1 MASNTKE
8 IWKQITEL
16 KGKTTK
22 NYGISNLGN
31 LCSFEKSLNDK
42 TIIQLGDNNGFPVTT
57 VRVNKKSIAL
67 FPHRQVANYFIKKPS
82 PKYKYVLHL
91 DHNKANNEVSN
102 LKWATQE
109 QQSEH
114 NKHNPTVK
122 NAISKRLRT
131 GAMAKKLNDAKVIKL
146 KTELWNPK
154 RKITLKQLAEKY
166 NIAEM
171 NLYRIKSGL
180 FWYHIHVEGEPIT
193 DKYKNF
199 LKNVE
204 LGNKQAIKNKVIS
217 DKKIK
222 LKEAL
227 RKQKDLIKL
236 RAEKEKA
243 QLKKEKTQAIA
254 NKKAEQ
260 KKEKERKKIEKAI
273 KAKVKQANIKEA
285 LIKKQKVAKEKQ
297 LSQKL
302 KKGKKT
308 IDKKKEKK
316 PTKKVIKV
324 SKKNNKVA
332 ITNKKKKK

>member
-31 LCSFEKSLNDK
+31 LCSFEKSINDK
-42 TIIQLGDNNGFPVTT
+42 TIIKLGDNNGFPVTT

-67 FPHRQVANYFIKKPS
+67 FPHRQVANNFMKKPS
-82 PKYKYVLHL
+82 PKYKFVLHV

-114 NKHNPTVK
+114 NKHNPIVK

-131 GAMAKKLNDAKVIKL
+131 GAMAKKLNDAKVTKL

-199 LKNVE
+199 LKNVQ
-204 LGNKQAIKNKVIS
+204 LGNKQAIKDKVES
-217 DKKIK
+217 DKKTK
-222 LKEAL
+222 LKESL
-227 RKQKDLIKL
+227 KKKKDLIKL
-236 RAEKEKA
+236 KATKEKA
-243 QLKKEKTQAIA
+243 WLSYSDFVTSASKAQS
-254 NKKAEQ
+254 KKAKPVTV
-260 KKEKERKKIEKAI
+260 KKA
-273 KAKVKQANIKEA
+273 A
-285 LIKKQKVAKEKQ
+285 IKKQKKSIGKEITEKV
-297 LSQKL
+297 
-302 KKGKKT
+302 
-308 IDKKKEKK
+308 KKEKK
-316 PTKKVIKV
+316 SISKKKDKKASKKANKV
-324 SKKNNKVA
+324 SKKNNKA
-332 ITNKKKKK
+332 TITSKKKKK

>member
-31 LCSFEKSLNDK
+31 LCTFEKSLNDK
-42 TIIQLGDNNGFPVTT
+42 TIIQLSDNNGFPVTT
-57 VRVNKKSIAL
+57 VRVNKKSMAL
-67 FPHRQVANYFIKKPS
+67 FPHREVANYFMKKPS

-131 GAMAKKLNDAKVIKL
+131 GAMAKKLTDAKVIKL

-154 RKITLKQLAEKY
+154 RKITLKQLANKY
-166 NIAEM
+166 DIAEM

-193 DKYKNF
+193 EKYKNF

-204 LGNKQAIKNKVIS
+204 LGNKQAVKNKIEA
-217 DKKIK
+217 DKKLK
-222 LKEAL
+222 AKEAL
-227 RKQKDLIKL
+227 KKQKDLIRL

-243 QLKKEKTQAIA
+243 QANKEKTQAIA

-260 KKEKERKKIEKAI
+260 KKERTKKKIEKAI
-273 KAKVKQANIKEA
+273 KDKVRLAKIKEA
-285 LIKKQKVAKEKQ
+285 LLKKQKEAKEKQ
-297 LSQKL
+297 ISKSL
-302 KKGKKT
+302 KKGKKK
-308 IDKKKEKK
+308 IGKKKEKRNTEK
-316 PTKKVIKV
+316 SHKV
-324 SKKNNKVA
+324 SKKENKTTPV
-332 ITNKKKKK
+332 KKKKKK